1 MIKTWDISGLL
12 LKCYVKVQT
21 EMLRTTYMCIVFN
34 TNAFEINLKTFDCN
48 VFKNIVHISLSIH
61 VSMLWMHFKIA

>member
-21 EMLRTTYMCIVFN
+21 EMLHTTYIVYN

-48 VFKNIVHISLSIH
+48 VNVFRNIVHISLIIH
-61 VSMLWMHFKIA
+61 VCMLWMHFKIA